1 MLRLRWPQLERRLQ
15 DSAVDRL
22 KVHLLQRGLE
32 TDVKEGRVHGVHPT
46 QSEISWRQLSVC
58 VLSQFFSFLDSV
70 LSRVIPDKTL
80 L

>member
-46 QSEISWRQLSVC
+46 LSEISWRQLSS
-58 VLSQFFSFLDSV
+58 SQPLFHLQDLLDV
-70 LSRVIPDKTL
+70 IDRVIPDKTL